1 MPGNEGRAGAVPLG
15 RGALFQLFRDGRPRT
30 RAELSAETGLA
41 RSTVA
46 ERIESLLAAG
56 LLCQADK
63 AGSTGGRPPSTFAFN
78 PAARVV
84 LAADIGATHIKLAV
98 ADLSGHLVAERD
110 QAIDIAAG
118 PERVLDYVS
127 ETGPALLT
135 EAGREAKDLLGVGV
149 GLPGPVEHA
158 SGRPVNPPIMPGWN
172 GFDVQGNLHRRLGTT
187 VALVDNDVN
196 LMAVGEHRTHWPE
209 APDLMFVKVAT
220 GIGAGLIGDG
230 RLHRGSR
237 GAAGDLGHVRVPHGA
252 EVTCRCGNVGCLEA
266 VASGA
271 AVAAKLS
278 ALGLAAR
285 TSADVVQLARGG
297 SVEALQSL
305 RQAGRHIGEVLATAV
320 SLFNPSVI
328 VVGGSLSQ
336 AGEHLIAGVR
346 EVVYRRSLPLA
357 TENLRIVPSRAGAR
371 AGVLG
376 AAAMV
381 VEHALSPSRLDALL

>member
-1 MPGNEGRAGAVPLG
+1 MPEVGG
-15 RGALFQLFRDGRPRT
+15 RGALLRLLRDGRPRT

-46 ERIESLLAAG
+46 DRVESLLAAG
-56 LLCQADK
+56 LLRHADK
-63 AGSTGGRPPSTFAFN
+63 AGSTGGRPPGMFAFN
-78 PAARVV
+78 PGARVV
-84 LAADIGATHIKLAV
+84 LAVDIGATHVKLAV
-98 ADLSGHLVAERD
+98 ADLGGTIVAERETPL
-110 QAIDIAAG
+110 DIAAG
-118 PERVLDYVS
+118 PERILDHVS

-135 EAGREAKDLLGVGV
+135 EAGRAAKDLLGVGV

-172 GFDVQGNLHRRLGTT
+172 GFDVPGHLRRRLDTAL
-187 VALVDNDVN
+187 ALVDNDVN
-196 LMAVGEHRTHWPE
+196 LMAIGEHRAHWPE

-252 EVTCRCGNVGCLEA
+252 EMPCRCGNVGCLEA

-271 AVAAKLS
+271 AVAAKLTS
-278 ALGLAAR
+278 LGVPAR
-285 TSADVVQLARGG
+285 TSADVVDLARGG
-297 SVEALQSL
+297 SVAAIRSL
-305 RQAGRHIGEVLATAV
+305 RQAGRDIGEALATAV
-320 SLFNPSVI
+320 SLLNPSVI
-328 VVGGSLSQ
+328 VVGGALSQ

-346 EVVYRRSLPLA
+346 EIVYQRSLPLA
-357 TENLRIVPSRAGAR
+357 TEDLRIVQSRAGAR

-381 VEHALSPSRLDALL
+381 IDHALSPSRLDTVP